1 MIIFLVVLSIIGFI
15 VNTVIYFLTGM
26 SVIRGL
32 IIYFGFMSKYAKPIE
47 EYGIRFKPLDLD
59 LWEKTEFDDYEV
71 RFYIADKNTRESR
84 KEWFYVDKYG
94 RLTKK
99 EQEEEYQKLIN
110 ELNNSK

>member
-1 MIIFLVVLSIIGFI
+1 MIVFLIYSVWPLVMLNNLIDLS
-15 VNTVIYFLTGM
+15 
-26 SVIRGL
+26 RGL